1 MDKPERRHIG
11 ELQWPFAQTGA
22 VAGAGRTELGNVT
35 ERIGTEIAKG
45 LGVGCTA
52 DAEGVED
59 EEKDTRH

>member
-1 MDKPERRHIG
+1 
-11 ELQWPFAQTGA
+11 LQWPFAQTGA